1 MLQERT
7 ELVQSSPKQQPEAD
21 QEELDFLF
29 DEEMERLAAPR
40 KNTFT
45 DWSDDDSD
53 DELDDQDVNKILIVT
68 QTPPHLR
75 KHPGGDRTGNHVSRA
90 KITTDL
96 AKAINDGLFYYEQ
109 DLWTKEEGQQEC
121 ANAKVRMVVLFKL
134 CINITKIIH
143 HLHVAIKSSV
153 ECPNFSPP
161 YSKSE

>member
-1 MLQERT
+1 M
-7 ELVQSSPKQQPEAD
+7 VQSSPKQPTETV

-29 DEEMERLAAPR
+29 DEEMERLTAPR

-53 DELDDQDVNKILIVT
+53 DELDDRDVNKILIVT

-75 KHPGGDRTGNHVSRA
+75 KHPGGNRTGNHVSRA

-109 DLWTKEEGQQEC
+109 DLWTTEDGLPEC
-121 ANAKVRMVVLFKL
+121 ANAKVRVIVL
-134 CINITKIIH
+134 
-143 HLHVAIKSSV
+143 
-153 ECPNFSPP
+153 
-161 YSKSE
+161 

>member
-1 MLQERT
+1 MLQENT
-7 ELVQSSPKQQPEAD
+7 ELVQSSPKQPTEAV

-29 DEEMERLAAPR
+29 DEEMERLTAPR

-53 DELDDQDVNKILIVT
+53 DELDDRDVNKILIVT

-75 KHPGGDRTGNHVSRA
+75 KHPGGNRTGNHVSRA

-109 DLWTKEEGQQEC
+109 DLWTTEDGLPEC
-121 ANAKVRMVVLFKL
+121 ANAKVRVIVL
-134 CINITKIIH
+134 
-143 HLHVAIKSSV
+143 
-153 ECPNFSPP
+153 
-161 YSKSE
+161 